1 MFRPS
6 SARPA
11 RRPVRLFLAGALLA
25 SVAAVPACGPRQV
38 QVTTG
43 EAAPS
48 ESSVEFTNTLSQAVN
63 LYARVA
69 SGAEL
74 FLRQVPANSTQS
86 VPVRGV
92 SAGTSVTLRAA
103 PVDGSVSYSRE
114 NVVLGR
120 GVVWRVP

>member
-1 MFRPS
+1 MSRPS
-6 SARPA
+6 SAP
-11 RRPVRLFLAGALLA
+11 PVRRLARLTITGVLLA
-25 SVAAVPACGPRQV
+25 TASTLVACGPRQV

-43 EAAPS
+43 EAAAS
-48 ESSVEFTNTLSQAVN
+48 ESSVEFTNTLAQAVN

-92 SAGTSVTLRAA
+92 AAGTSVTLRAA

>member
-1 MFRPS
+1 MSRPS
-6 SARPA
+6 SARPVRRLA
-11 RRPVRLFLAGALLA
+11 RLASTGVLLATAALL
-25 SVAAVPACGPRQV
+25 PACGPRQV

-43 EAAPS
+43 EASAA
-48 ESSVEFTNTLSQAVN
+48 ESSVEFTNTLGQAVN

-69 SGAEL
+69 SGSEL

>member
-1 MFRPS
+1 MSRPS
-6 SARPA
+6 SARSA
-11 RRPVRLFLAGALLA
+11 RRLARLASTGVLLA
-25 SVAAVPACGPRQV
+25 TVAALPAGGPRQV

-43 EAAPS
+43 EAAPA
-48 ESSVEFTNTLSQAVN
+48 ESSVEFTNTLGQAVN